1 MNRAERR
8 KLGVKNKES
17 VFTMKKSDIDKIK
30 EDATHQSM
38 EIAFKLMLSIPV
50 KVLSENYSKITKLNV
65 DGKSRE
71 ERFADMCLDLYDS
84 FDKGY
89 VSMDDLMTCLQEE
102 TGMSFEEIRK

>member
-17 VFTMKKSDIDKIK
+17 VFTMKKSDIEQIK
-30 EDATHQSM
+30 KDATHQSM

-50 KVLSENYSKITKLNV
+50 KVLSENYGKITKLNV

-71 ERFADMCLDLYDS
+71 ERFADLCLDVWHD
-84 FDKGY
+84 FNADK
-89 VSMDDLMTCLQEE
+89 VSINDLEKSLNDL
-102 TGMSFEEIRK
+102 TGIEIK

>member
-17 VFTMKKSDIDKIK
+17 VFTMKKSDIEQIK
-30 EDATHQSM
+30 KDATHQSM
-38 EIAFKLMLSIPV
+38 EIAFKLMLAIPV

-71 ERFADMCLDLYDS
+71 ERFADLCLDVWHD
-84 FDKGY
+84 FNADK
-89 VSMDDLMTCLQEE
+89 VSINDLQDILTDKCGIQ
-102 TGMSFEEIRK
+102 FK

>member
-17 VFTMKKSDIDKIK
+17 VFTMKKSDIEQIK
-30 EDATHQSM
+30 RDATHQSM
-38 EIAFKLMLSIPV
+38 EIAFKLMLAIPV

-71 ERFADMCLDLYDS
+71 ERFADLCLDVWHDFNENKVSINDLQDILT
-84 FDKGY
+84 DKCGI
-89 VSMDDLMTCLQEE
+89 Q
-102 TGMSFEEIRK
+102 FK

>member
-17 VFTMKKSDIDKIK
+17 VFTMKKSDIDNIK

-50 KVLSENYSKITKLNV
+50 KILNENYGKLTKLNV

-71 ERFADMCLDLYDS
+71 ERFSDLCLKLWDDFNADKVSLTDLEKS
-84 FDKGY
+84 LN
-89 VSMDDLMTCLQEE
+89 DL
-102 TGMSFEEIRK
+102 TGIEIK

>member
-38 EIAFKLMLSIPV
+38 EIAFKLMLAIPV

-71 ERFADMCLDLYDS
+71 ERFADLCLDVWHD
-84 FDKGY
+84 FNADK
-89 VSMDDLMTCLQEE
+89 VSINDLKKILTDKCGIE
-102 TGMSFEEIRK
+102 FK

>member
-38 EIAFKLMLSIPV
+38 EIAFKLMLAIPV
-50 KVLSENYSKITKLNV
+50 KVLSENYGKITKLNV

-71 ERFADMCLDLYDS
+71 ERFTDLCLKLWDDFNENKVSINDLEKS
-84 FDKGY
+84 LN
-89 VSMDDLMTCLQEE
+89 DL
-102 TGMSFEEIRK
+102 TGIEIK

>member
-8 KLGVKNKES
+8 RLGVKHKEA
-17 VFTMKKSDIDKIK
+17 VINMKRTDIDKIK

-38 EIAFKLMLSIPV
+38 EIAFKLMLAIPV

-71 ERFADMCLDLYDS
+71 ERFADLCLKLWDDFNADKVSINDLQDILT
-84 FDKGY
+84 DKCGI
-89 VSMDDLMTCLQEE
+89 Q
-102 TGMSFEEIRK
+102 FK

>member
-50 KVLSENYSKITKLNV
+50 KVLNENQGELTKV
-65 DGKSRE
+65 KVAGKCRE
-71 ERFADMCLDLYDS
+71 ERFADLCLDLWHD
-84 FDKGY
+84 FNADK
-89 VSMDDLMTCLQEE
+89 VSLTDLEKSLNDL
-102 TGMSFEEIRK
+102 TGIEIK

>member
-17 VFTMKKSDIDKIK
+17 VFTMKKSDIEQIK
-30 EDATHQSM
+30 RDASR
-38 EIAFKLMLSIPV
+38 ESIEVAFKLMLAIPV

-71 ERFADMCLDLYDS
+71 ERFADLCLDVWHD
-84 FDKGY
+84 FNADK
-89 VSMDDLMTCLQEE
+89 VSINDLQKILTDKCGIE
-102 TGMSFEEIRK
+102 FK

>member
-71 ERFADMCLDLYDS
+71 ERFADLCLDLWHD
-84 FDKGY
+84 FNADK
-89 VSMDDLMTCLQEE
+89 VSLTDLEKSLNDL
-102 TGMSFEEIRK
+102 TGIEIK